1 MVEKILE
8 NIPDIYEMNQ
18 AAEKLRQLGMRDEL
32 EKLAGKY
39 GIPKSDVEAFFSRKR
54 YFLVDGLGK
63 RIALPG
69 ASCWMKWPY

>member
-39 GIPKSDVEAFFSRKR
+39 GIP
-54 YFLVDGLGK
+54 
-63 RIALPG
+63 
-69 ASCWMKWPY
+69 